1 MEEEKELR
9 KYRVTFELGPQSIVV
24 DAEDR
29 EHAVAR
35 ATDQLL
41 AQAYRFVGTA
51 PVTAERT
58 YEPDI
63 AL

>member
-1 MEEEKELR
+1 MGEEQELR
-9 KYRVTFELGPQSIVV
+9 TYYVTFDLGTQKVTV

-41 AQAYRFVGTA
+41 AQAYVVVGSATIM
-51 PVTAERT
+51 VDESHDVGL
-58 YEPDI
+58 E
-63 AL
+63 L

>member
-1 MEEEKELR
+1 MDEEQELG
-9 KYRVTFELGPQSIVV
+9 KYRVTFNLGTQSIVV
-24 DAEDR
+24 DAEDA

-41 AQAYRFVGTA
+41 AQAYVFVGRA
-51 PVTAERT
+51 PIQVEETD
-58 YEPDI
+58 EPEL